1 LSLGKDKPLSTEL
14 SHDLRYSEIGRG
26 VGNTGAV
33 AETGE
38 APSPEPDMSMTALD
52 QGNSQNRKGLM
63 GNTVHVTLEQAWEHS
78 D

>member
-1 LSLGKDKPLSTEL
+1 
-14 SHDLRYSEIGRG
+14 

-52 QGNSQNRKGLM
+52 QGGSQNRKGLM
-63 GNTVHVTLEQAWEHS
+63 GNTVRAALE
-78 D
+78 